1 MTVNVIRDR
10 IARIERDMIMT
21 VNVIRDMITI
31 CGGDDMK
38 EMMMMMVI

>member
-38 EMMMMMVI
+38 EMI

>member
-31 CGGDDMK
+31 CEGDDMK
-38 EMMMMMVI
+38 EMMMMVI